1 MDDVEGYTARMTSP
15 HVDDSLQEPSC
26 TDVSHST
33 STSTCD
39 GDDSVASRA
48 FSPIPGVRSAISA
61 LLNTSSP
68 ERVSASDAS
77 DSVSHA
83 TATASDDDDELAD
96 IMKLKVFYIIP
107 PCDADTADDAST
119 TASGNDTSV
128 WASDGSSVDTASSET
143 ASATSDGG
151 NSAQEPQCSDDD
163 ELADIMKL
171 KVFYIM
177 PPDDADATAADVSGS
192 HRSTSSTSS
201 QHIRAAQ
208 RHHDSR
214 HTAPTH
220 APVSRRSRASRGLKE
235 YRLSELYEH
244 DRIAAHRELYAADD
258 TDVVNAS
265 IVNAPISVP
274 AADSIDCDDLR
285 IPVKFNKR
293 NVFRS
298 LRKRCD
304 DVKASK
310 ITQETTYRTVLAI
323 L

>member
-15 HVDDSLQEPSC
+15 HADDSLQEPSC

-68 ERVSASDAS
+68 ERASASDAS
-77 DSVSHA
+77 DSVGHA
-83 TATASDDDDELAD
+83 TASASDDDDDLAD

-107 PCDADTADDAST
+107 PCDADTANDASIV
-119 TASGNDTSV
+119 ASGNDTSV
-128 WASDGSSVDTASSET
+128 WASDGSSMDTTSSDDAPASTASD
-143 ASATSDGG
+143 AS
-151 NSAQEPQCSDDD
+151 NSAQEPQFSDG
-163 ELADIMKL
+163 ELTDIMKL

-177 PPDDADATAADVSGS
+177 PPDDADTADVSGS
-192 HRSTSSTSS
+192 HRRTSS
-201 QHIRAAQ
+201 QHSRAAESQ
-208 RHHDSR
+208 HDSR
-214 HTAPTH
+214 HTVPTH
-220 APVSRRSRASRGLKE
+220 APVSHRSRARRGLKE

-274 AADSIDCDDLR
+274 AADSIDCDDLC

-298 LRKRCD
+298 LKKLRKRCD
-304 DVKASK
+304 DVTAPK